1 MPVAIDS
8 TVLIAWEKAGGLP
21 EFLEKLEGPFY
32 VPAHAAAEFLLGTH
46 PPVRSDLRER
56 ARRLYENH
64 IREMV
69 DVFEEADAAQLAAL
83 VTELKATGRQMK
95 FYDAAIAA
103 TVIARDDQLL
113 TLDTDFDRLGTKVK
127 LLRPPV

>member
-8 TVLIAWEKAGGLP
+8 SVLIGWEKAGGLSG
-21 EFLEKLEGPFY
+21 FLAGLEGPFY

-56 ARRLYENH
+56 ARRLYEGH

-69 DVFEEADAAQLAAL
+69 DSFEETDAVQLAVL
-83 VTELKATGRQMK
+83 VSELRAAGQQMK

-103 TVIARDDQLL
+103 TVLARGDQLL
-113 TLDTDFDRLGTKVK
+113 TLDGDFDRLSSRIK
-127 LLRPPV
+127 LLKP

>member
-8 TVLIAWEKAGGLP
+8 SVLIAWEKAGGIAD
-21 EFLEKLEGPFY
+21 FLSKLDGPFY

-46 PPVRSDLRER
+46 PPVRAELRAR
-56 ARRLYENH
+56 ARRLYDSH

-69 DVFEEADAAQLAAL
+69 DVFDEADAAQLAAL
-83 VTELKATGRQMK
+83 SADLRAKGQQMK

-103 TVIARDDQLL
+103 TVLARGDQLL
-113 TLDTDFDRLGTKVK
+113 TLDGDFDRMADRLN
-127 LLRPPV
+127 LLKP